1 MLSNSWL
8 KKYLLPGFIFHFLV
22 IGGGYGTGRELVEF
36 FLLLGPKNGILGMIV
51 STIIWCVVLACTFEL
66 SRQFRSYD
74 YRSFLIKILGRGWIF
89 YEITYLIGLVL
100 VISVLGSASGNL
112 VMEVLDL
119 PTIVGTIAMILMI
132 GVLSFFGSRVIEV
145 FLSYW
150 SIFLYLVFIILVIW
164 INSIYGNQIS
174 NNFSLT
180 EEPASWLKNGI
191 MYAAYNVGP
200 VAAIL
205 FCLTSIKTRKEALIS
220 GGLAGIIAIIPGFMI
235 FYSLVSFYPNINQ
248 ETIPTNFL
256 LDKIGSTS
264 FKFIFQLILFGTFI
278 ETGVGLIHGFNERI
292 SNWLKSDRGQELS
305 RISRFIISILFLIIS
320 IFIAEK
326 IGLVD
331 VFLSQFGFDLSTF
344 FINDP
349 GIIKIFGE
357 IGIAFLLFVVGLELN
372 IGKFSKRIWSVLKK
386 HKIILM
392 ESLNASCRINYN
404 IVTFYGFIRTCSL
417 I

>member
-1 MLSNSWL
+1 MLSNSWF
-8 KKYLLPGFIFHFLV
+8 KKYLLPGFIFQSLV

-51 STIIWCVVLACTFEL
+51 SMIIWCVVLACTFEL

-112 VMEVLDL
+112 VMEVLNL
-119 PTIVGTIAMILMI
+119 PTIVGTIAMILMV
-132 GVLSFFGSRVIEV
+132 GVLSFFGSRIIEA

-180 EEPASWLKNGI
+180 EESASWLKNGI

-205 FCLTSIKTRKEALIS
+205 FCLNLPIVNSCTPAFVD
-220 GGLAGIIAIIPGFMI
+220 AI
-235 FYSLVSFYPNINQ
+235 V
-248 ETIPTNFL
+248 
-256 LDKIGSTS
+256 
-264 FKFIFQLILFGTFI
+264 
-278 ETGVGLIHGFNERI
+278 
-292 SNWLKSDRGQELS
+292 
-305 RISRFIISILFLIIS
+305 
-320 IFIAEK
+320 
-326 IGLVD
+326 
-331 VFLSQFGFDLSTF
+331 
-344 FINDP
+344 
-349 GIIKIFGE
+349 
-357 IGIAFLLFVVGLELN
+357 
-372 IGKFSKRIWSVLKK
+372 
-386 HKIILM
+386 
-392 ESLNASCRINYN
+392 
-404 IVTFYGFIRTCSL
+404 
-417 I
+417 

>member
-1 MLSNSWL
+1 MLSNSWF
-8 KKYLLPGFIFHFLV
+8 KNYLLQGFIFQSLV
-22 IGGGYGTGRELVEF
+22 IGGGYATGRELVEF

-51 STIIWCVVLACTFEL
+51 SMIIWCVVLACTFEL

-119 PTIVGTIAMILMI
+119 PTITGTIVMILMV
-132 GVLSFFGSRVIEV
+132 GVLSFFGSRIIEA

-164 INSIYGNQIS
+164 INSTYGNQIS

-180 EEPASWLKNGI
+180 EESAPWLKNGI

-248 ETIPTNFL
+248 EIIPVNFL
-256 LDKIGSTS
+256 LDKIGSNS

-292 SNWLKSDRGQELS
+292 SNWLKSDRGKELS
-305 RISRFIISILFLIIS
+305 RISRFIISILLLIIS

-326 IGLVD
+326 FGLVD
-331 VFLSQFGFDLSTF
+331 LIKNGYGTLTWAYWIVFV
-344 FINDP
+344 IP
-349 GIIKIFGE
+349 V
-357 IGIAFLLFVVGLELN
+357 LFVA
-372 IGKFSKRIWSVLKK
+372 FKK
-386 HKIILM
+386 M
-392 ESLNASCRINYN
+392 
-404 IVTFYGFIRTCSL
+404 F
-417 I
+417 

>member
-1 MLSNSWL
+1 
-8 KKYLLPGFIFHFLV
+8 
-22 IGGGYGTGRELVEF
+22 
-36 FLLLGPKNGILGMIV
+36 
-51 STIIWCVVLACTFEL
+51 
-66 SRQFRSYD
+66 
-74 YRSFLIKILGRGWIF
+74 
-89 YEITYLIGLVL
+89 
-100 VISVLGSASGNL
+100 
-112 VMEVLDL
+112 MEVLDL
-119 PTIVGTIAMILMI
+119 PTIGGTIAMILMI

-326 IGLVD
+326 FGLVD
-331 VFLSQFGFDLSTF
+331 LIKNGYGTLTWAYWII
-344 FINDP
+344 FIIP
-349 GIIKIFGE
+349 V
-357 IGIAFLLFVVGLELN
+357 LFVA
-372 IGKFSKRIWSVLKK
+372 FKK
-386 HKIILM
+386 M
-392 ESLNASCRINYN
+392 
-404 IVTFYGFIRTCSL
+404 F
-417 I
+417 